1 MIYFGYSK
9 CRSIYAIVKR
19 LTANHCITCKVMMY
33 LFCRMLQE
41 TKAYLYVL
49 GQENPLAEMKVSV
62 NFVYFL

>member
-1 MIYFGYSK
+1 
-9 CRSIYAIVKR
+9 
-19 LTANHCITCKVMMY
+19 
-33 LFCRMLQE
+33 MLPE